1 MKGQIGDQQNQV
13 AQNPRIASPGSLNGG
28 LLRLPQVLAMYPIGK
43 STWWE
48 GVKTGRYPK
57 PIRISTRCVAWR
69 MTDIHALLDA
79 NSVGVEA

>member
-1 MKGQIGDQQNQV
+1 MV
-13 AQNPRIASPGSLNGG
+13 RGG

-48 GVKTGRYPK
+48 GVKSGRYPK

-69 MTDIHALLDA
+69 MTDIHALLQEQAAGADA
-79 NSVGVEA
+79 